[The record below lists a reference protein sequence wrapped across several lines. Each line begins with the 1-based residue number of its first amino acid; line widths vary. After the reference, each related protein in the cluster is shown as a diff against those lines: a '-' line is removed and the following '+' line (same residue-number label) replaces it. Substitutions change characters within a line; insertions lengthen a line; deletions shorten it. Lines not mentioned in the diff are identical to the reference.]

1 MHSQPL
7 SPVHDIAEF
16 RRELSAI
23 HLRLQDRAP
32 DASIKLFALIDFTRV
47 PDWTVFEKQLLSGK
61 QTRLPPV
68 NLYDDL
74 AGLEIVKSGPRLLA
88 LDLEDEVLD
97 PVMGLA
103 LEYEAGSFLFASCTP
118 NELAEHLRSIREVA
132 MPDSGGALFRF
143 QDVHVTAALWPL
155 LSPTQKNR
163 ILGPAR
169 AWVVRE
175 ACGELH
181 LIKALSAQKRTSTLS
196 FDQKIITALD
206 NALFPWIVADQ
217 INEIDTAL
225 LAGLSPCARLTLL
238 RERIAR
244 AKSLGLGK
252 RSDLA
257 LYCALNL
264 QLPEGFENHLPF
276 ASAFERTRSG
286 QSIFGVEID
295 RITPEQWEHADGILK
310 ETSR

>member
-16 RRELSAI
+16 RSELSAI
-23 HLRLQDRAP
+23 HLRLQNRAP
-32 DASIKLFALIDFTRV
+32 NAPIKLFVLIDFTRV
-47 PDWTVFEKQLLSGK
+47 PDWAVFEEQLHSSARI
-61 QTRLPPV
+61 RLPAV

-74 AGLEIVKSGPRLLA
+74 AGLELAKSGPRLLA
-88 LDLEDEVLD
+88 LDLEDEVMD
-97 PVMGLA
+97 AVMGLA
-103 LEYEAGSFLFASCTP
+103 IEHEAGSFLFASCTL

-143 QDVHVTAALWPL
+143 QDMHVTAALWPL

-181 LIKALSAQKRTSTLS
+181 LIEALFTHKRTSTLS
-196 FDQKIITALD
+196 FDRKIVTALD
-206 NALFPWIVADQ
+206 DALFPWTVADQ

-238 RERIAR
+238 RERIAH
-244 AKSLGLGK
+244 AKTLGL
-252 RSDLA
+252 RQPSDLS
-257 LYCALNL
+257 LYCALSL
-264 QLPEGFENHLPF
+264 QLPEGFETHPPF
-276 ASAFERTRSG
+276 ARAFESARSG
-286 QSIFGVEID
+286 QSSLGVEID
-295 RITPEQWEHADGILK
+295 RITPEQWQHADEIL
-310 ETSR
+310 EGTTR